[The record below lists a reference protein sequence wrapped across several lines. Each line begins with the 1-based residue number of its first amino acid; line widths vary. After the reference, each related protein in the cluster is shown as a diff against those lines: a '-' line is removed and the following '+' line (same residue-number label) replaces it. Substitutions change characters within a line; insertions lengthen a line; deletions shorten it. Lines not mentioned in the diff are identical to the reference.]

1 MFAFFFFFLNHSSLA
16 TLHAFSITVEL
27 GFLLEPPAAALGSV
41 LYGMALGPTIEHLAL
56 GPCGGVGAGHPQSAL
71 LSFFSSSY
79 LAEEGFSKPNLVS
92 KDRKSVV

>member
-56 GPCGGVGAGHPQSAL
+56 GPCGGVGAGHP
-71 LSFFSSSY
+71 
-79 LAEEGFSKPNLVS
+79 
-92 KDRKSVV
+92 